1 MTRGASGPTLETLGD
16 LGSGPGQP
24 TKGRRGMKTA
34 TMILVGGVLLG
45 GIVLS
50 SSLPVAAAGSK
61 AKRVPADLVE
71 ARIKKLH
78 SDLHITAA
86 QESRWNDVAQMM
98 RDNGK
103 VMADVRKQRVDDAK
117 VLGAVDDLKSYA
129 AVIDAHAD
137 GVHKFIPVF
146 QSLYDSMSDAQRKT
160 ADSVFRSRMLAAAKS
175 GT

>member
-1 MTRGASGPTLETLGD
+1 MQA
-16 LGSGPGQP
+16 
-24 TKGRRGMKTA
+24 A
-34 TMILVGGVLLG
+34 TMTLIGGVLLG

-61 AKRVPADLVE
+61 TKPVVQEDLVE

-86 QESRWNDVAQMM
+86 QEPQWGQVAQMM

-103 VMADVRKQRVDDAK
+103 AMADLRKQRADDSKA
-117 VLGAVDDLKSYA
+117 LGAVDELKSYA

-146 QSLYDSMSDAQRKT
+146 QSLYDSMSDAQKKT
-160 ADSVFRSRMLAAAKS
+160 ADGVFRARMLAAAKRS
-175 GT
+175 T

>member
-1 MTRGASGPTLETLGD
+1 
-16 LGSGPGQP
+16 
-24 TKGRRGMKTA
+24 
-34 TMILVGGVLLG
+34 MILIGGVLLG
-45 GIVLS
+45 GIALS

-86 QESRWNDVAQMM
+86 QESQWSPVAQMM

-103 VMADVRKQRVDDAK
+103 AMTDLRKQRGDDAK
-117 VLGAVDDLKSYA
+117 VMGAVDELKSYA

-146 QSLYDSMSDAQRKT
+146 QTLYDSMSDVQKKT
-160 ADSVFRSRMLAAAKS
+160 ADSVFRSRMLAAAKRS
-175 GT
+175 T

>member
-1 MTRGASGPTLETLGD
+1 
-16 LGSGPGQP
+16 
-24 TKGRRGMKTA
+24 MKTA
-34 TMILVGGVLLG
+34 TMILIGGVLLG

-61 AKRVPADLVE
+61 AKPVPVDLVE

-86 QESRWNDVAQMM
+86 QESQWSHFAQMM

-103 VMADVRKQRVDDAK
+103 AMADLRKRRVVEAK
-117 VLGAVDDLKSYA
+117 ALGAVDELKSYA

-137 GVHKFIPVF
+137 GVHKLIPVF
-146 QSLYDSMSDAQRKT
+146 QSLFDSMSDAQKKT
-160 ADSVFRSRMLAAAKS
+160 ADGVFRSRMLDAAKRS
-175 GT
+175 S

>member
-1 MTRGASGPTLETLGD
+1 
-16 LGSGPGQP
+16 
-24 TKGRRGMKTA
+24 MKKA
-34 TMILVGGVLLG
+34 TMIMLGGVLLG

-50 SSLPVAAAGSK
+50 ISLPALAAGAK
-61 AKRVPADLVE
+61 AKAVPADRVE

-86 QESRWNDVAQMM
+86 QESQWSPVAQMM

-103 VMADVRKQRVDDAK
+103 AMADLRKGRVDDATA
-117 VLGAVDDLKSYA
+117 LGALEELKSYA

-146 QSLYDSMSDAQRKT
+146 RSLYDGMSDTQKKI
-160 ADSVFRSRMLAAAKS
+160 ADSVFRSRMLDAAKRS
-175 GT
+175 T